1 MPTFEY
7 TALDPTGREQR
18 GTLEADTPRQVR
30 GQLRERGL
38 TALEVT
44 ETAAREREAGALGF
58 RRGLPADEIALI
70 IRQLATLVRAAI
82 PLEQALKAVAD
93 QTESERAR
101 HVVLGVRTHI
111 LEGHTLA
118 DGLGQFPHVFPEIDR
133 ATVAAGEQAGHLDVV
148 LERLADYAEARQTR
162 GAALATALYYPAF
175 LVVTAIAVVM
185 FLMTYVIP
193 KIVVVFENCHNQLP
207 LVTRALVATSG
218 FMAAWWWLLLTA
230 VIATVFLVRS
240 ALQRPEVRRAWHLR
254 VLGLPV
260 IGRVVRAAN
269 AEQFTRTLAILS
281 ASSVPVLE
289 ALRISAATMSNLPM
303 REAVLAAAGRIREG
317 APIARSLAA
326 SGLFPPLTIQLIASG
341 EASGT
346 LDDML
351 GRAADHLERE
361 VDNTVR
367 RAQALLG
374 PVVLL
379 FMALIVVTIMASV
392 LIPILQ
398 MNQQLTC

>member
-7 TALDPTGREQR
+7 TALDSGGREQR

-30 GQLRERGL
+30 AQLRERGL
-38 TALEVT
+38 TALEVV
-44 ETAAREREAGALGF
+44 ETAAREREAHALGF
-58 RRGLPADEIALI
+58 RRGLPAGEIALI
-70 IRQLATLVRAAI
+70 VRQLATLVRAAI
-82 PLEQALKAVAD
+82 PLEQALKAVAE
-93 QTESERAR
+93 QTEGERAR
-101 HVVLGVRTHI
+101 HVVLGVRTRV

-148 LERLADYAEARQTR
+148 LERLADYAEARQSR

-175 LVVTAIAVVM
+175 LVATAIAVVM

-193 KIVVVFENCHNQLP
+193 KIVVVFEHCHNQLP
-207 LVTRALVATSG
+207 LVTRGLVATSG
-218 FMAAWWWLLLTA
+218 FLADWWWLLLAALVGA
-230 VIATVFLVRS
+230 VALVRG
-240 ALQRPEVRRAWHLR
+240 ALRKEEVRRAWHLWL
-254 VLGLPV
+254 LGAPV
-260 IGRVVRAAN
+260 VGRVIRASN
-269 AEQFTRTLAILS
+269 AEQFARTLAILS

-289 ALRISAATMSNLPM
+289 ALRIAAATMSNLPM
-303 REAVLAAAGRIREG
+303 REAVLAAAARVREG
-317 APIARSLAA
+317 APIARSLGA

-346 LDDML
+346 LEDML
-351 GRAADHLERE
+351 QRAADHLERE

-374 PVVLL
+374 PIVLL
-379 FMALIVVTIMASV
+379 IMALIVVTIMAAV
-392 LIPILQ
+392 LTPILQ

>member
-7 TALDPTGREQR
+7 TALDAGGREQR

-30 GQLRERGL
+30 AQLRERGL
-38 TALEVT
+38 TALEVV
-44 ETAAREREAGALGF
+44 ETAARERAAAASGWV
-58 RRGLPADEIALI
+58 RGLPDAEVALI

-93 QTESERAR
+93 QTEGARAR
-101 HVVLGVRTHI
+101 HVVLGVRTQV
-111 LEGHTLA
+111 LEGHSLA
-118 DGLGQFPHVFPEIDR
+118 DGLGRFPHVFPEIDR

-148 LERLADYAEARQTR
+148 LERLADHAEARQTR

-175 LVVTAIAVVM
+175 LVVTAIGVVM
-185 FLMTYVIP
+185 FLMSYVIP
-193 KIVVVFENCHNQLP
+193 RIVVVFEHCHNQLP
-207 LVTRALVATSG
+207 LVTRMLVATSD
-218 FMAAWWWLLLTA
+218 FMAAWWWLLLAGA
-230 VIATVFLVRS
+230 VGAALAVRA
-240 ALQRPEVRRAWHLR
+240 ALQKVEVRRAWHLWLLGAP
-254 VLGLPV
+254 VLGRV
-260 IGRVVRAAN
+260 IRASN

-289 ALRISAATMSNLPM
+289 ALRIAAATMSSLPM
-303 REAVLAAAGRIREG
+303 REAVLAAAARVREG
-317 APIARSLAA
+317 APIARSLGA

-346 LDDML
+346 LDEML
-351 GRAADHLERE
+351 QRAADHLARE

-374 PVVLL
+374 PIVLL

>member
-1 MPTFEY
+1 MPSYEY
-7 TALDPTGREQR
+7 TALDATGRELR
-18 GTLEADTPRQVR
+18 GTLEADTPRQAR

-44 ETAAREREAGALGF
+44 ETAAQERAAGALGF
-58 RRGLPADEIALI
+58 RRGLPGAEVALI
-70 IRQLATLVRAAI
+70 VRQLATLVRAAI
-82 PLEQALKAVAD
+82 PLEQALKAVAE
-93 QTESERAR
+93 QSESDRSR
-101 HVVLGVRTHI
+101 QVVLGVRTHV

-118 DGLGQFPHVFPEIDR
+118 DGLGLFPHVFPEIDR

-148 LERLADYAEARQTR
+148 LERLADYAEARENR

-185 FLMTYVIP
+185 FLMSYVIP

-207 LVTRALVATSG
+207 LVTRMLVATSD
-218 FMAAWWWLLLTA
+218 FMAAWWWLLVGGA
-230 VIATVFLVRS
+230 VVAAVMVRG
-240 ALQRPEVRRAWHLR
+240 ALQKPEVRRAWHLR
-254 VLGLPV
+254 LLALPVLGRV
-260 IGRVVRAAN
+260 IRASN
-269 AEQFTRTLAILS
+269 AEQFARTLAILA

-289 ALRISAATMSNLPM
+289 ALRIAAATMSNLPM
-303 REAVLAAAGRIREG
+303 REAVLAAAARVREG
-317 APIARSLAA
+317 APIARSLGA

-341 EASGT
+341 EQSGT
-346 LDDML
+346 LEEML
-351 GRAADHLERE
+351 QRAADHLERE

-374 PVVLL
+374 PIVLL

>member
-1 MPTFEY
+1 MPSFEY
-7 TALDPTGREQR
+7 TALDADGREQR
-18 GTLEADTPRQVR
+18 GTLEAETPRAAR
-30 GQLRERGL
+30 AQLRERGL
-38 TALEVT
+38 TALEVA
-44 ETAAREREAGALGF
+44 ETAARERQAGALGW
-58 RRGLPADEIALI
+58 RRGLPGDEIALI

-82 PLEQALKAVAD
+82 PLEQALKAVAE
-93 QTESERAR
+93 QTEGERAR
-101 HVVLGVRTHI
+101 NVVLGVRTRV

-118 DGLGQFPHVFPEIDR
+118 DGLGEFPHIFPEIDR

-175 LVVTAIAVVM
+175 LVVTAMAVVM
-185 FLMTYVIP
+185 FLMSYVIP
-193 KIVVVFENCHNQLP
+193 RIVVVFEHCHNQLP
-207 LVTRALVATSG
+207 LVTRMLVATSD
-218 FMAAWWWLLLTA
+218 FMAAWWWLLLAAA
-230 VIATVFLVRS
+230 VAAVVAVRG
-240 ALQRPEVRRAWHLR
+240 ALQKVEVRRAWHLR
-254 VLGLPV
+254 LLGLPV

-269 AEQFTRTLAILS
+269 AEQFARTLAILS

-289 ALRISAATMSNLPM
+289 ALRIAAATMSNLPM
-303 REAVLAAAGRIREG
+303 REAVLAAAARVREG

-346 LDDML
+346 LDEML
-351 GRAADHLERE
+351 ARAADHLERE

-374 PVVLL
+374 PIVLL

-392 LIPILQ
+392 LVPILR